1 MDKFMKIDKDFLPIY
16 EFNKT
21 FDEKVRKEGA
31 DLFAFSVERNDGYS
45 ECFSIDVLKEGVD
58 DALNF
63 RRAERFIKTAL
74 WTVGGYKLKI
84 IANDTLYKSLENAY
98 SHGGKRD
105 FDVKFFEKVYDAPFS
120 VERVT
125 ALLKSKREL
134 VAADKN
140 ECGARIGLDAG
151 GSDIKISAVENGNV
165 LFSKEILW
173 QPKVN
178 SNPAYHVKFINNAL
192 NEAATHLKKI
202 DAIGVSSAGIY
213 VKNEARVASLFIKVP
228 ENDYDAVR
236 RIYIDAAKRLGA
248 PVTVANDGDVSALA
262 GSMSL
267 GEGAVMGLAMGTSE
281 AVGYVA
287 AMAGAISMDMK
298 SVLGI
303 AMGTSE
309 AAGFVDDKNRL
320 WGWLNELAFVPV
332 DMNENAAVDE
342 WSGDIGT
349 GVKYLSQDGVIKL
362 ACLAGIEF
370 QTSVPSERLKV
381 VQNLLIDGSDVAAA
395 VFSDVG
401 VYLAYSLLYYYDF
414 YKFENVLLMGRVMS
428 GLGGEII
435 MNKANEVLKNH
446 GADKKF
452 RILLPD
458 ENFRR
463 LGQSVAA
470 SYLG

>member
-45 ECFSIDVLKEGVD
+45 ECFSIDVLKKGVD

-120 VERVT
+120 VERVP
-125 ALLKSKREL
+125 ALLKSKRER

-178 SNPAYHVKFINNAL
+178 SNPAYHVKFINDAL

-248 PVTVANDGDVSALA
+248 PVTVANDGDV
-262 GSMSL
+262 
-267 GEGAVMGLAMGTSE
+267 
-281 AVGYVA
+281 A

-332 DMNENAAVDE
+332 DINENAAVDE

-370 QTSVPSERLKV
+370 QTGVPSERLKV
-381 VQNLLIDGSDVAAA
+381 VQNLLDEGSEVAAT

>member
-1 MDKFMKIDKDFLPIY
+1 MDKFIKIDKDFLPIY
-16 EFNKT
+16 EFNKM
-21 FDEKVRKEGA
+21 FDEKVKKEGA
-31 DLFAFSVERNDGYS
+31 DLFALSVERNDGYV
-45 ECFSIDVLKEGVD
+45 ETFALDVLKEGVD
-58 DALNF
+58 DTLNF
-63 RRAERFIKTAL
+63 RRAERFIKSVL
-74 WTVGGYKLKI
+74 WTVGGYSLKI
-84 IANDTLYKSLENAY
+84 VANGTLFNDIEKAY

-105 FDVKFFEKVYDAPFS
+105 FDVNFFEKVYKEPFKIEKVS
-120 VERVT
+120 AVG
-125 ALLKSKREL
+125 KSKREF
-134 VAADKN
+134 VPADKN
-140 ECGARIGLDAG
+140 EQGDRIGLDAG
-151 GSDIKISAVENGNV
+151 GSDIKISAVSNGNV
-165 LFSKEILW
+165 LLSKEILW
-173 QPKVN
+173 QPKIN
-178 SNPAYHVKFINNAL
+178 SNPSYHVKFINDAL
-192 NEAATHLKKI
+192 SVAAAHLKKV

-213 VKNEARVASLFIKVP
+213 VKNEARVASLFIKVS

-236 RIYIDAAKRLGA
+236 SIYIDAAKRLGA
-248 PVTVANDGDVSALA
+248 PVTVANDGDV
-262 GSMSL
+262 
-267 GEGAVMGLAMGTSE
+267 
-281 AVGYVA
+281 A
-287 AMAGAISMDMK
+287 AMAGAISMNVK

-309 AAGFVDDKNRL
+309 AVGFVDDKNRL

-342 WSGDIGT
+342 WSGDVGT

-362 ACLAGIEF
+362 AEIAGIEF
-370 QTSVPSERLKV
+370 QTSVPSEKLKV
-381 VQNLLIDGSDVAAA
+381 VQKLLVDGNDVAKA

-435 MNKANEVLKNH
+435 MEKANEVLKVY

-452 RILLPD
+452 KILLPD